1 MAMDRYLYLW
11 QIASNGNEYVGG
23 SQYKPFPKAAAC
35 GAKIKSC
42 GVSYGSHKTGSQNK
56 KSTSLKAMRAMSD
69 DEVALE
75 LLGSIADT
83 SGDDPMTPQV
93 GFILV
98 LQNSQA
104 GGQASSLHAWGV
116 AVHAQ

>member
-1 MAMDRYLYLW
+1 VLQA
-11 QIASNGNEYVGG
+11 V
-23 SQYKPFPKAAAC
+23 AC

-75 LLGSIADT
+75 LLGSVADT
-83 SGDDPMTPQV
+83 SGDDAMSPQV
-93 GFILV
+93 TE
-98 LQNSQA
+98 
-104 GGQASSLHAWGV
+104 
-116 AVHAQ
+116 